1 MPWFEFLNLEE
12 KRLTVSCGLWLCCDV
27 VQRYEFSRDLNS
39 EVATICETIQPVEVI
54 PAAGAFRNHQRF
66 RDAIASII

>member
-1 MPWFEFLNLEE
+1 VC
-12 KRLTVSCGLWLCCDV
+12 RDV